1 MKIQRTEQTQ
11 GKSDMFNSIDH
22 EIIESIHRLLKTES
36 SNITETSSEK
46 SHALDSNR
54 GALIKE
60 LTARMN
66 RPYESDL
73 REFNLRQLFLW
84 LRWQDLV
91 VYQTDQWNE
100 LIDYISKSDLERRS
114 YKEVIYS
121 LRNLGSM
128 SDLDIER
135 QNMEQS
141 REGQDR
147 EDNEQEHNL
156 KVIDNNESEN
166 IDQVKRI
173 EDLYKKPLDINKN
186 IR

>member
-1 MKIQRTEQTQ
+1 
-11 GKSDMFNSIDH
+11 MFNSIDH

-121 LRNLGSM
+121 LRNLGSINSL

-135 QNMEQS
+135 QNI
-141 REGQDR
+141 RQDR
-147 EDNEQEHNL
+147 ENREEHNL
-156 KVIDNNESEN
+156 KVIDNNEN
-166 IDQVKRI
+166 IEDIKRI
-173 EDLYKKPLDINKN
+173 EDLYKKPLNKDK
-186 IR
+186 